1 MGEGGG
7 ISGIRVEQ
15 DQGGPLGSGRSSGM
29 GGILGEWW
37 LSLGSLGLG
46 LSGIE
51 GIHWDWGDPL
61 GLWGIPGMG
70 GGIPW

>member
-1 MGEGGG
+1 
-7 ISGIRVEQ
+7 
-15 DQGGPLGSGRSSGM
+15 M